1 MASEFSVGVI
11 IGGIV
16 GSSFRSAVSGTRR
29 ALDSLGDTSRRLQER
44 QNALTRATERYGQL
58 GSSRMQRLNSE
69 LLRVSRTMEQIERQQ
84 RRLSAVSATSDALKA
99 NRMALYGQGA
109 ETYAIGRTLGAP
121 VMASVKQ
128 YASFESQLR
137 DISVTGDL
145 DAKQE
150 RAIGLA
156 IRQASLKINQLQES
170 LMGGVGQLVAD
181 GMAPE
186 QAATFAEML
195 GKTATAT
202 KADMT
207 DLAKMTYAFSDA
219 LKITDAKELEQ
230 AFGMAATGAKLG
242 SFELKDM
249 AKALPGMTKAFA
261 ARGITGKE
269 AIMEIVSSLEVGKGS
284 GSAEEAVTNMSNWL
298 AAMGRNDTIQKYAKA
313 GINYQKSMQNLVAQ
327 GFSQYESS
335 LMIANAFIDDKG
347 KAFVQQWEK
356 AGAVGDREGQQKLME
371 SFGLAEVFTDI
382 QTVNHLLSMRQGWDK
397 YLSNKQEMKSPA
409 AKNTLSTDFTKQNDT
424 LEARWRRTQVGFNE
438 AAISIGESLRPALIQ
453 LGETFIPLMDSVG
466 KWIAAN
472 PQLVSGTIKVVG
484 ALLAFKMA
492 TIGLKLGLNLL
503 ISPFVNV
510 WKNAVLLR
518 ANWLRLTL
526 ALGEG
531 GKLRWLVTGFSA
543 VARGARTLGG
553 VLSGGLVRGIMIA
566 GRAVLWI
573 GRALLMNPIGLA
585 ITAVAAAAY
594 LIYRNW
600 GAVSSWFK
608 QRWAD
613 IKEAFNGGV
622 VGIGKLLINWSPVGL
637 LRLTLALGE
646 GGKLRWLVTGFS
658 AVARGARTLGGV
670 LSGGLVRGIMIAGR
684 AVLWIGRAL
693 LMNPIGLAITAV
705 AAAAY
710 LIYRNWGAVSSWFK
724 QRWADIKEAFN
735 GGVVGIGKL
744 LINWSPVGLL
754 RLTLALGEGGKL
766 RWLVTGFSAV
776 ARGARTLGGVL
787 SGGLV
792 RGIMIAGRAVL
803 WIGRALLMNPIGLAI
818 TAVAAAAY
826 LIYRNWGAVSS
837 WFKQRWADIK
847 EAFNGGVV
855 GIGKLLINWSPVGL
869 LYKAFAAAL
878 KYLGVDLPAKFT
890 DFGGHLI
897 DGLINGIKNKW
908 ESLKTTVT
916 DMGDS
921 VGGWFKEKLGIHS
934 PSRVFMG
941 FGDNIAQG
949 AAIGLQRTTPQAV
962 LAGQRMASE
971 LLPKMP
977 VSIQGPKILDNTS
990 DVRFSMPSLDINGFM
1005 SSAKNALGAVINSLS
1020 SMSAIP
1026 LSTRASL
1033 LPGQRLANEMTP
1045 DVPRIPSPEIMAAG
1059 YSGRG
1064 AAATGGGTSGGIQ
1077 VSFNPQFFLNG
1088 KETAAPDGL
1097 TGALNMSLH
1106 ELEKML
1112 ERLLA
1117 QQQRRRYS

>member
-58 GSSRMQRLNSE
+58 GSSRMQRLNSD

-145 DAKQE
+145 DSRQE
-150 RAIGLA
+150 QAIGTA
-156 IRQASLKINQLQES
+156 IRRASLQVNQLQES
-170 LMGGVGQLVAD
+170 LLGGVGQLVAD
-181 GMAPE
+181 GMNPQ
-186 QAATFAEML
+186 QAATFAGML
-195 GKTATAT
+195 GKAATAT

-230 AFGMAATGAKLG
+230 AFGIAATGAKLG

-249 AKALPGMTKAFA
+249 AKALPGMAKAFA
-261 ARGITGKE
+261 ARGIYGKD
-269 AIMEIVSSLEVGKGS
+269 AITQIVASLEVGKGS

-298 AAMGRNDTIQKYAKA
+298 AAMGRGDTIQKYAKA
-313 GINYQKSMQNLVAQ
+313 GVDYQGSMQNYVAQ
-327 GFSQYESS
+327 GFSQYEAS
-335 LMIANAFIDDKG
+335 LMIANRFIDGKG
-347 KAFVQQWEK
+347 KAFLQQWK
-356 AGAVGDREGQQKLME
+356 AAGSRGDQEGQQKLME

-397 YLSNKQEMKSPA
+397 YLSSKQEMNTPSAMFTLDKDA
-409 AKNTLSTDFTKQNDT
+409 AKQNNTL
-424 LEARWRRTQVGFNE
+424 EGRWRRTQIGFNE

-472 PQLVSGTIKVVG
+472 PQIVSGTIKVVG

-518 ANWLRLTL
+518 ANWLRL
-526 ALGEG
+526 
-531 GKLRWLVTGFSA
+531 S
-543 VARGARTLGG
+543 
-553 VLSGGLVRGIMIA
+553 
-566 GRAVLWI
+566 
-573 GRALLMNPIGLA
+573 
-585 ITAVAAAAY
+585 
-594 LIYRNW
+594 
-600 GAVSSWFK
+600 
-608 QRWAD
+608 
-613 IKEAFNGGV
+613 
-622 VGIGKLLINWSPVGL
+622 
-637 LRLTLALGE
+637 
-646 GGKLRWLVTGFS
+646 
-658 AVARGARTLGGV
+658 
-670 LSGGLVRGIMIAGR
+670 
-684 AVLWIGRAL
+684 
-693 LMNPIGLAITAV
+693 
-705 AAAAY
+705 
-710 LIYRNWGAVSSWFK
+710 
-724 QRWADIKEAFN
+724 
-735 GGVVGIGKL
+735 
-744 LINWSPVGLL
+744 
-754 RLTLALGEGGKL
+754 LALGEGGKL

-949 AAIGLQRTTPQAV
+949 AAIGLQRTTPQAA

-1026 LSTRASL
+1026 HSTRASL

-1059 YSGRG
+1059 YSDRG
-1064 AAATGGGTSGGIQ
+1064 AAASGGGTSGGIK
-1077 VSFNPQFFLNG
+1077 VSFNPQFYLNG

>member
-58 GSSRMQRLNSE
+58 GSSRMQRLNSD

-84 RRLSAVSATSDALKA
+84 RRLSAVSATSDALKS

-109 ETYAIGRTLGAP
+109 ETYGIARTLGAP

-128 YASFESQLR
+128 YSPFESQLR

-156 IRQASLKINQLQES
+156 IRHASLKVNQLQES

-181 GMAPE
+181 GMAPK

-249 AKALPGMTKAFA
+249 AKALPGLAKAFA

-269 AIMEIVSSLEVGKGS
+269 AIMQIVSSLEVGKGS
-284 GSAEEAVTNMSNWL
+284 GSSEEAVTNMSNWL
-298 AAMGRNDTIQKYAKA
+298 AAMGRGDTIQKYAKA
-313 GINYQKSMQNLVAQ
+313 GINYQKSMQNLVSQ

-347 KAFVQQWEK
+347 KAFVQQWNAAK
-356 AGAVGDREGQQKLME
+356 DSGDQEGQQKLME

-397 YLSNKQEMKSPA
+397 YQSNKKEMNSPA
-409 AKNTLSTDFTKQNDT
+409 AQNTLSTDFKKQNDT

-438 AAISIGESLRPALIQ
+438 SAISIGESLRPALIQ
-453 LGETFIPLMDSVG
+453 LGETFIPLLDKAG

-472 PQLVSGTIKVVG
+472 PEMVSGTIKVVG

-518 ANWLRLTL
+518 ANWLRLSL

-531 GKLRWLVTGFSA
+531 GRLRWLVTGFST
-543 VARGARTLGG
+543 VAKGAGTLAS
-553 VLSGGLVRGIMIA
+553 VLGGGLVRGLMLA
-566 GRAVLWI
+566 GRAVLFI
-573 GRALLMNPIGLA
+573 GRALMMNPIGLI
-585 ITAVAAAAY
+585 ITGVAVAAY
-594 LIYRNW
+594 LIYRYW
-600 GAVSSWFK
+600 GPISAFFKRLWAQVTSAFSSAWSGIKSAWVSVTGWFSGI
-608 QRWAD
+608 WGS
-613 IKEAFNGGV
+613 IKTAFNGGI
-622 VGIGKLLINWSPVGL
+622 VGIGKLIMNWSPLGL
-637 LRLTLALGE
+637 
-646 GGKLRWLVTGFS
+646 F
-658 AVARGARTLGGV
+658 
-670 LSGGLVRGIMIAGR
+670 
-684 AVLWIGRAL
+684 
-693 LMNPIGLAITAV
+693 
-705 AAAAY
+705 
-710 LIYRNWGAVSSWFK
+710 
-724 QRWADIKEAFN
+724 
-735 GGVVGIGKL
+735 
-744 LINWSPVGLL
+744 
-754 RLTLALGEGGKL
+754 
-766 RWLVTGFSAV
+766 
-776 ARGARTLGGVL
+776 
-787 SGGLV
+787 
-792 RGIMIAGRAVL
+792 
-803 WIGRALLMNPIGLAI
+803 
-818 TAVAAAAY
+818 
-826 LIYRNWGAVSS
+826 
-837 WFKQRWADIK
+837 
-847 EAFNGGVV
+847 
-855 GIGKLLINWSPVGL
+855 
-869 LYKAFAAAL
+869 YKAFAGVMSWF
-878 KYLGVDLPAKFT
+878 GVDLPKNFT
-890 DFGGHLI
+890 DFGGNLI
-897 DGLINGIKNKW
+897 AGLVNGIGNKLAAAKDTIVNFGN
-908 ESLKTTVT
+908 SI
-916 DMGDS
+916 S
-921 VGGWFKEKLGIHS
+921 GWFKETLGIHS

-941 FGDNIAQG
+941 FGDNIGQG
-949 AAIGLQRTTPQAV
+949 AAIGLQRTTPLAA
-962 LAGQRMASE
+962 LAGQR
-971 LLPKMP
+971 
-977 VSIQGPKILDNTS
+977 
-990 DVRFSMPSLDINGFM
+990 
-1005 SSAKNALGAVINSLS
+1005 
-1020 SMSAIP
+1020 
-1026 LSTRASL
+1026 
-1033 LPGQRLANEMTP
+1033 LATEMTP

-1064 AAATGGGTSGGIQ
+1064 AAAAGGGTTGGFQ
-1077 VSFNPQFFLNG
+1077 VSFNPQFYLNG
-1088 KETAAPDGL
+1088 KETAASAGL

-1112 ERLLA
+1112 ERLMA
-1117 QQQRRRYS
+1117 QKQRRGYE

>member
-58 GSSRMQRLNSE
+58 GSSRMQRLNSD

-84 RRLSAVSATSDALKA
+84 RRLSAVSATSDALKS

-109 ETYAIGRTLGAP
+109 ETYGIARTLGAP

-128 YASFESQLR
+128 YSSFESQLR

-145 DAKQE
+145 DSRQE
-150 RAIGLA
+150 QAIGTA
-156 IRQASLKINQLQES
+156 IRRASLQVNQLQES
-170 LMGGVGQLVAD
+170 LLGGVGQLVAD
-181 GMAPE
+181 GMNPQ
-186 QAATFAEML
+186 QAATFAGML
-195 GKTATAT
+195 GKAATAT

-230 AFGMAATGAKLG
+230 AFGIAATGAKLG

-249 AKALPGMTKAFA
+249 AKALPGMAKAFA
-261 ARGITGKE
+261 ARGIYGKD
-269 AIMEIVSSLEVGKGS
+269 AITQIVASLEVGKGS

-298 AAMGRNDTIQKYAKA
+298 AAMGRGDTTQKYAKA
-313 GINYQKSMQNLVAQ
+313 GVDYQGSMQNYVAQ
-327 GFSQYESS
+327 GFSQYEAS
-335 LMIANAFIDDKG
+335 LMIANRFIDGKG
-347 KAFVQQWEK
+347 KAFVQQWK
-356 AGAVGDREGQQKLME
+356 AAGSRGDQEGQQKLME

-397 YLSNKQEMKSPA
+397 YQSNKQEMNTPSAMATLDKDA
-409 AKNTLSTDFTKQNDT
+409 AKQNDT
-424 LEARWRRTQVGFNE
+424 LEGRWRRTQIGFNDS
-438 AAISIGESLRPALIQ
+438 AISIGESLRPALIQ
-453 LGETFIPLMDSVG
+453 LGETFIPIMNSVG

-472 PQLVSGTIKVVG
+472 PQLVSGTIQVIG

-518 ANWLRLTL
+518 ANWLRLSL

-600 GAVSSWFK
+600 GAVSNWFK

-613 IKEAFNGGV
+613 IKTAFNGGI
-622 VGIGKLLINWSPVGL
+622 VGIGKLLL
-637 LRLTLALGE
+637 
-646 GGKLRWLVTGFS
+646 
-658 AVARGARTLGGV
+658 
-670 LSGGLVRGIMIAGR
+670 
-684 AVLWIGRAL
+684 
-693 LMNPIGLAITAV
+693 
-705 AAAAY
+705 
-710 LIYRNWGAVSSWFK
+710 
-724 QRWADIKEAFN
+724 
-735 GGVVGIGKL
+735 
-744 LINWSPVGLL
+744 
-754 RLTLALGEGGKL
+754 
-766 RWLVTGFSAV
+766 
-776 ARGARTLGGVL
+776 
-787 SGGLV
+787 
-792 RGIMIAGRAVL
+792 
-803 WIGRALLMNPIGLAI
+803 
-818 TAVAAAAY
+818 
-826 LIYRNWGAVSS
+826 
-837 WFKQRWADIK
+837 
-847 EAFNGGVV
+847 
-855 GIGKLLINWSPVGL
+855 NWSPVGL
-869 LYKAFAAAL
+869 LYKAFAGAL
-878 KYLGVDLPAKFT
+878 KYLGIDLPAQFT

-897 DGLINGIKNKW
+897 DGLVNGIKNKW
-908 ESLKTTVT
+908 ESVKSTVS
-916 DMGDS
+916 DLGDN

-949 AAIGLQRTTPQAV
+949 ASIGIKRTAPAAA
-962 LAGQRMASE
+962 LAGQQMANQ
-971 LLPKMP
+971 LFPNTP
-977 VSIQGPKILDNTS
+977 PSIQGPKIIDNTS
-990 DVRFSMPSLDINGFM
+990 GFRLGMPSLDTDGLL
-1005 SSAKNALGAVINSLS
+1005 SSARDKLGGVINSLS
-1020 SMSAIP
+1020 SMPAIR
-1026 LSTRASL
+1026 LSTAATALPEQRRAGEINQNAYSL
-1033 LPGQRLANEMTP
+1033 PSPDISGLLSFARNAFGELINSLSPMPAMRIPAAAPTLTGQRIANEMTP

-1059 YSGRG
+1059 YSGHG
-1064 AAATGGGTSGGIQ
+1064 AASTGGGTSGGIQ

>member
-397 YLSNKQEMKSPA
+397 YLSNKQEMKSPTA
-409 AKNTLSTDFTKQNDT
+409 QNTLSTDFTKQNDT

-600 GAVSSWFK
+600 GAVSNWFK

-613 IKEAFNGGV
+613 IKTAFNGGI
-622 VGIGKLLINWSPVGL
+622 VGIGKLLL
-637 LRLTLALGE
+637 
-646 GGKLRWLVTGFS
+646 
-658 AVARGARTLGGV
+658 
-670 LSGGLVRGIMIAGR
+670 
-684 AVLWIGRAL
+684 
-693 LMNPIGLAITAV
+693 
-705 AAAAY
+705 
-710 LIYRNWGAVSSWFK
+710 
-724 QRWADIKEAFN
+724 
-735 GGVVGIGKL
+735 
-744 LINWSPVGLL
+744 
-754 RLTLALGEGGKL
+754 
-766 RWLVTGFSAV
+766 
-776 ARGARTLGGVL
+776 
-787 SGGLV
+787 
-792 RGIMIAGRAVL
+792 
-803 WIGRALLMNPIGLAI
+803 
-818 TAVAAAAY
+818 
-826 LIYRNWGAVSS
+826 
-837 WFKQRWADIK
+837 
-847 EAFNGGVV
+847 
-855 GIGKLLINWSPVGL
+855 NWSPVGL
-869 LYKAFAAAL
+869 LYKAFAGAL
-878 KYLGVDLPAKFT
+878 KYLGIDLPAQFT

-897 DGLINGIKNKW
+897 DGLVNGIKNKW
-908 ESLKTTVT
+908 ESVKSTVS
-916 DMGDS
+916 DLGDN

-949 AAIGLQRTTPQAV
+949 ASIGIKRTTPAAA
-962 LAGQRMASE
+962 LAGQQMANQ
-971 LLPKMP
+971 LFPNTP
-977 VSIQGPKILDNTS
+977 PSIQGPKIIDNTS
-990 DVRFSMPSLDINGFM
+990 GFRLGMPSLDTDGLL
-1005 SSAKNALGAVINSLS
+1005 SSARDKLGGVINSLS
-1020 SMSAIP
+1020 SMPAIR
-1026 LSTRASL
+1026 LSTAATALPEQRRAGEINQNAYSL
-1033 LPGQRLANEMTP
+1033 PSPDISGLLSFARNAFGELINSLSPMPAMRIPAAAPTLTGQRIANEMTP

-1059 YSGRG
+1059 YSGHG
-1064 AAATGGGTSGGIQ
+1064 AASTGGGTSGGIQ